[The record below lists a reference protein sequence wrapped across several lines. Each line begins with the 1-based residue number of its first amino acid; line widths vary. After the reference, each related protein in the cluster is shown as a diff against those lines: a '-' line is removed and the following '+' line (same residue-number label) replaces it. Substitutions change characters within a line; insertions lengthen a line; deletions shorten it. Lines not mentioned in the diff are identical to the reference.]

1 MAGFMSARR
10 TEEKTGTMNKEQFTT
25 YIRNFL
31 EIEDGVA
38 IKLTQFLKEVLK
50 NSEIEEEL
58 KKEIKSQLE
67 ILVVDGEKHISLV
80 RRMEHYI
87 NESQKDEF

>member
-1 MAGFMSARR
+1 
-10 TEEKTGTMNKEQFTT
+10 MNKEQFTT
-25 YIRNFL
+25 YISNFL
-31 EIEDGVA
+31 EIEDSVA
-38 IKLTQFLKEVLK
+38 IKLIQFLKEVLK

-58 KKEIKSQLE
+58 KKEIRLQLE

-80 RRMEHYI
+80 RRMELYI